1 MDDLMSVKEYDLT
14 EITKMLL
21 KMRSNCIRKDGDT
34 YDDPEREAKYAA
46 LNDAIT
52 LINNPSLLKPVRH
65 GRWIPMYE
73 EIEMLTTE
81 GWIMRETQTAWKCSE
96 CGREEAI
103 ARDTMPYCHC
113 GAKMDGD
120 RL

>member
-65 GRWIPMYE
+65 GRWIPQDVTFTRFM
-73 EIEMLTTE
+73 
-81 GWIMRETQTAWKCSE
+81 CSE
-96 CGREEAI
+96 CESRNHAD
-103 ARDTMPYCHC
+103 RTDYCPNC
-113 GAKMDGD
+113 GAKMDGGAEHATD
-120 RL
+120 